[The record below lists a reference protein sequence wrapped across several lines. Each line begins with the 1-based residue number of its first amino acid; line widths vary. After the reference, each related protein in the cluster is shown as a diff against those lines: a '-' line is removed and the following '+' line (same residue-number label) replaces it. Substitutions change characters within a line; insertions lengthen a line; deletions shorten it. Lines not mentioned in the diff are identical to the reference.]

1 MLADAGPR
9 GSTLDTVIANS
20 FPAEMLADL
29 VACMMQ
35 GETVRVDERTVEIIR

>member
-1 MLADAGPR
+1 MLAEAGPR
-9 GSTLDTVIANS
+9 GSTLDTVIAK

-29 VACMMQ
+29 VACMRQ